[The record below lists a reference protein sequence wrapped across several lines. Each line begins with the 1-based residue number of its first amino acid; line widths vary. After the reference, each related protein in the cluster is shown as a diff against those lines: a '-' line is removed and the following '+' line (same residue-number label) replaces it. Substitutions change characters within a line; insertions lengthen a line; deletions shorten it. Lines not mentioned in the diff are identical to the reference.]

1 MPAIQINQQYGV
13 TLTKPEWRASKDT
26 LIEEAIGITRGLG
39 NDKQKQKQINEVAGF
54 IQRQMNGGSL
64 SLKDVKIIVAQ
75 LKDKVGLNSDEAAA
89 LLKYLIILAKHN
101 NNNTSPTKR
110 NWFFGRTNYTR
121 SMSYFL
127 NRKDPQGK
135 KIDPTTIKALKFECE
150 GEIEELIADKYKNST
165 HYEKAGA
172 CFDKAAQLHP
182 DKDDRGNAWERSA
195 KAYDKAVSL
204 YVAQIPRG
212 SEFTQAI
219 KVKLESTI
227 DIARSAYKKIKREEE
242 GATMLSRIAL
252 GFHDKR
258 HYTESV
264 LYFRQAADL
273 FTKVGNSAT
282 AGDNYSQAAKI
293 LEKFK
298 NITPEQK
305 SEIIN
310 LYDLA
315 ATEYRKAKLI
325 IEAEDM
331 EELKDVAMGRPRT
344 VGQGEEWIKKAK
356 EAESQNAFS
365 NAANCYLN
373 AVTEFIK
380 SDRNANDIALAYEK
394 AATTLVRIKNY
405 EFGADNYSKAA
416 TYYQEGR
423 NLAKAI
429 KNYKLAANNYAE
441 RKAHE
446 KKIEMIDEALK
457 CYQQIN
463 NPSKKLKQLI
473 HELNSLL
480 SITTELNISK
490 KVWFLVA
497 HFDKYLEFGEEPAG
511 IISKRFVDLL
521 ASGTIN
527 DKKAGNKKTIE
538 LKFSSVRAALGEL
551 REQLN
556 KKSVAF
562 IYKKCAE
569 TDGFKQVISGILE
582 EKATYSDES
591 VLRIT
596 GANL

>member
-1 MPAIQINQQYGV
+1 
-13 TLTKPEWRASKDT
+13 
-26 LIEEAIGITRGLG
+26 GITRGLG

-165 HYEKAGA
+165 HYEKAGT
-172 CFDKAAQLHP
+172 CFKQAAQLHQNE
-182 DKDDRGNAWERSA
+182 DDRKNAGERSA
-195 KAYDKAVSL
+195 KAYGKAVSQ
-204 YVAQIPRG
+204 YVAQLPRG
-212 SEFTQAI
+212 SEFTQEI
-219 KVKLESTI
+219 KRELEDAT
-227 DIARSAYKKIKREEE
+227 DKAKGAYEKIKREEE
-242 GATMLSRIAL
+242 GATMLSNIAL
-252 GFHDKR
+252 TLKR
-258 HYTESV
+258 NSRYTESIS
-264 LYFRQAADL
+264 YFRQAASL
-273 FTKVGNSAT
+273 FTKVGNSAA

-293 LEKFK
+293 VEEFK
-298 NITPEQK
+298 NNTPEQK

-310 LYDLA
+310 LYSLA
-315 ATEYRKAKLI
+315 ATEYRKANLI
-325 IEAEDM
+325 IEADDM
-331 EELKDVAMGRPRT
+331 EELKDGAMGRPRT

-356 EAESQNAFS
+356 AAESENAFS

-380 SDRNANDIALAYEK
+380 TGKNASDIALAYEK
-394 AATTLVRIKNY
+394 AANILVRIKNY

-416 TYYQEGR
+416 IYYQEGG

-429 KNYKLAANNYAE
+429 ENYKLAANNYVIL
-441 RKAHE
+441 KAYE
-446 KKIEMIDEALK
+446 QKIKMLNEALK

-463 NPSKKLKQLI
+463 NPSEKLKQLI

-490 KVWFLVA
+490 KAWFLLA
-497 HFDKYLEFGEEPAG
+497 HFDKYLEFGEEAAG
-511 IISKRFVDLL
+511 IISKKFVDLL
-521 ASGTIN
+521 ASGTIS
-527 DKKAGNKKTIE
+527 DKKAGNKKTVE
-538 LKFSSVRAALGEL
+538 LKFSSVRAALGEFKG
-551 REQLN
+551 QLN
-556 KKSVAF
+556 EKAVAF
-562 IYKKCAE
+562 IYRKCTE
-569 TDGFKQVISGILE
+569 TDGFKQVVSGILE
-582 EKATYSDES
+582 GKATYSDKY